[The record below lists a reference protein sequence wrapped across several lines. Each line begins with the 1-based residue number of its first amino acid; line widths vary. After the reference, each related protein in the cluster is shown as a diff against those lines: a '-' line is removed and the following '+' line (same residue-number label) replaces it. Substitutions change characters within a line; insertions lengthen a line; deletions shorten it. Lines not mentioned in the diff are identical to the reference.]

1 MKQLAIA
8 TLLTATAIAPTQAL
22 AAKCHS
28 GQMGFQ
34 ELVYSSKSELVREY
48 CLAENQLDLSDPGSS
63 ASIGERMAYSDQ
75 LDACADYFKQMA
87 KVLRKEHNLEPNT
100 IKCK

>member
-8 TLLTATAIAPTQAL
+8 TLLAAAIAPTQAL

-34 ELVYSSKSELVREY
+34 ELIYSSKAELTREY
-48 CLAENQLDLSDPGSS
+48 CLAKNQLKLSDPGPS
-63 ASIGERMAYSDQ
+63 AGVYELRDYSAK
-75 LDACADYFKQMA
+75 LDACASYFKQMA
-87 KVLRKEHNLEPNT
+87 KVPWKEHGTEPSA
-100 IKCK
+100 IICK